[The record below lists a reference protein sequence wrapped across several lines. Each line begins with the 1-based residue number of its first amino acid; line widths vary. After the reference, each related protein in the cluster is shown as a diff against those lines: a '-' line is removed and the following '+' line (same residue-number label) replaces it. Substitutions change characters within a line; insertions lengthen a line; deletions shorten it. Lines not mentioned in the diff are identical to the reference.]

1 MNINRELRI
10 QSEKHW
16 TTKLLRWETLLAV
29 ILVFVCLGLKIME
42 PELVSF
48 GMLVENSMV
57 FIDKGIIVLSMMLV
71 LVLGEIDI
79 SVGSIACLSVVSM
92 AEIYNSGIPFQAALV
107 LALVIGTLCGFINGV
122 IITYFK
128 ELAPMIVTLAT
139 MTIYRGIA
147 YIILGDQASGGFPSW
162 FSNLGWSYLIDGL
175 PIPVNT
181 TIFFVLAVVFYIVVH
196 HTVTGKRIYAIG
208 TNSLASEYT
217 GIYVKKIK
225 LGIYTLNGLMSAVG
239 GIFLVSRLGSARPN
253 VAQGYE
259 LDIIAMCVLGGVS
272 TAGGKGTVIG
282 SVLSVFLIGYIR
294 YGMNLMNVPG
304 QIMPMI
310 IGILLIVVL
319 VVPNIAEDIRNY
331 QKLKRQKQDISRE
344 HMEKGVDNTV

>member
-1 MNINRELRI
+1 MNINRELHI
-10 QSEKHW
+10 QSGKHW
-16 TTKLLRWETLLAV
+16 IARLFCWETLLAAV
-29 ILVFVCLGLKIME
+29 LIFVCLGLKILE

-48 GMLVENSMV
+48 GMIVENSMV

-92 AEIYNSGIPFQAALV
+92 AEIYNSGIPFSAALV
-107 LALVIGTLCGFINGV
+107 LALAIGMLCGFVNGF
-122 IITYFK
+122 IIVWFK

-147 YIILGDQASGGFPSW
+147 YVMLGDQASGGFPAW
-162 FSNLGWSYLIDGL
+162 FSNLGWDYLIEGI

-181 TIFFVLAVVFYIVVH
+181 AVFFLLAAVFYMVVH
-196 HTVTGKRIYAIG
+196 HTATGRRIYAIG
-208 TNSLASEYT
+208 TNATASEYT
-217 GIYVKKIK
+217 GIPVKKIK
-225 LGIYTLNGLMSAVG
+225 LGIYTLNGLMSAIG

-253 VAQGYE
+253 IAQGYE

-272 TAGGKGTVIG
+272 TAGGSGTVIG

-310 IGILLIVVL
+310 IGFLLIVVL
-319 VVPNIAEDIRNY
+319 VAPNIAEDIRKY
-331 QKLKRQKQDISRE
+331 QKLKRQKQDIGGKVMGGDDIVS
-344 HMEKGVDNTV
+344 